1 MARIQFEPSASR
13 TIIVQDDDTV
23 IACCGDGSP
32 VLVTLPTEI
41 AAGVC
46 VDILQWTAAGSD
58 SIEPPNTH
66 LTPDSVRGSMIRL
79 LAVSLPSG
87 WTT

>member
-46 VDILQWTAAGSD
+46 VDILQWTAAGSV
-58 SIEPPNTH
+58 SIEPPQIPT
-66 LTPDSVRGSMIRL
+66 
-79 LAVSLPSG
+79 
-87 WTT
+87 